1 MQRFIGRVIGTA
13 MNKTCTVVV
22 EKEVAVLKNP
32 NKVLH
37 RSKKYL
43 VHDEHNLTLPGDLV
57 AIEYFRKVSSRKSFI
72 LKEILKGAR
81 SWVDPKTGQV
91 YTHC

>member
-1 MQRFIGRVIGTA
+1 MQRFVGRVVSTA
-13 MNKTCTVVV
+13 MDKTCTVLV
-22 EKEVAVLKNP
+22 EKVIPVPKNP

-37 RSKKYL
+37 RTKKYL
-43 VHDEHNLTLPGDLV
+43 IHDEHNLTVPGDIVSL
-57 AIEYFRKVSSRKSFI
+57 EYYGKISSKKSFI